1 MERYAGVCKECGI
14 YVINRQTNHKLY
26 GECQEQQIK
35 NQAKVVA

>member
-1 MERYAGVCKECGI
+1 MERYAAVCKECGI